1 MGGDTLVKLQSISSL
16 SALIEQKL
24 SHLLGEAA
32 LTKIQPI
39 VRKSDSSKINGKSST
54 ILFSILKNL
63 AVTVWQNAITLQHEI
78 LSRDAYL
85 NLLT

>member
-1 MGGDTLVKLQSISSL
+1 MGGDTLLKLQSISSL

-24 SHLLGEAA
+24 SHLLSEASV
-32 LTKIQPI
+32 TKLSPI
-39 VRKSDSSKINGKSST
+39 VSKLEGPANGKSST
-54 ILFSILKNL
+54 IVFSILKNL
-63 AVTVWQNAITLQHEI
+63 SVTVWQDAITLQHEI